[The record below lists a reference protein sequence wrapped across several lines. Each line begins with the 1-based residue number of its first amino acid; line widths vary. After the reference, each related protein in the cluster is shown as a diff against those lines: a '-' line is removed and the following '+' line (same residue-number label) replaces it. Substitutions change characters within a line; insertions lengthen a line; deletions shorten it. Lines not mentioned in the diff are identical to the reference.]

1 MRELR
6 DTIIGLLRQP
16 KETVCAECVAR
27 ALGRPVGGVMMTI
40 LGLHERVALVQ
51 GVCSI
56 CHRYARVVTRGPRAQ

>member
-16 KETVCAECVAR
+16 EKTLCAECVAT

-40 LGLHERVALVQ
+40 LGLHEQVALFQ
-51 GVCSI
+51 GMCSI
-56 CHRYARVVTRGPRAQ
+56 CHRYARVVKRDPRAR